1 MKGQKQSKINLLE
14 KKIEILAKVVQGLSQ
29 QMEHIT
35 NLSIGTH
42 ELTKQM
48 PDYEEAIEK
57 LKKKTAE
64 ESSKAEEVK
73 TN

>member
-29 QMEHIT
+29 QMDHIT

-64 ESSKAEEVK
+64 ESSKAEEIK
-73 TN
+73 AD

>member
-1 MKGQKQSKINLLE
+1 MKGQKQSRIDLLAN
-14 KKIEILAKVVQGLSQ
+14 KIEVLARVVQGLSQ

-64 ESSKAEEVK
+64 ESGKAEEVK
-73 TN
+73 AN

>member
-1 MKGQKQSKINLLE
+1 MD
-14 KKIEILAKVVQGLSQ
+14 
-29 QMEHIT
+29 HIT

-64 ESSKAEEVK
+64 ESSKAEEIK
-73 TN
+73 AD

>member
-73 TN
+73 AD

>member
-1 MKGQKQSKINLLE
+1 MKGQKQSKVNLLE

-29 QMEHIT
+29 QMEHVT

-73 TN
+73 AD

>member
-1 MKGQKQSKINLLE
+1 MKGQKQSRIDLLAN
-14 KKIEILAKVVQGLSQ
+14 KIEVLARVVQGLSQ

-48 PDYEEAIEK
+48 PDYAEALEK
-57 LKKKTAE
+57 LKQDSKIEEKTDSDVE
-64 ESSKAEEVK
+64 
-73 TN
+73 